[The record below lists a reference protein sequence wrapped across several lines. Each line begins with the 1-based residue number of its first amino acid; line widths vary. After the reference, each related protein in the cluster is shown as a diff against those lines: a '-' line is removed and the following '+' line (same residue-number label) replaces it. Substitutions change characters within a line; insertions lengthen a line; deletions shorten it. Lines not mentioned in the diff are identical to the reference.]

1 MRGFQAQ
8 GRMVGALVM
17 KETMHP
23 PGQGVQGVM
32 VVVNQGRL
40 HGLMGKVSHLIYVV
54 FVRCRV

>member
-1 MRGFQAQ
+1 
-8 GRMVGALVM
+8 M